1 MDTMHAAIDETGYH
15 LIACCTPPPAGV
27 NKPYLTEEALLVS
40 AGAFADALTAL
51 NATERA
57 GNGAET
63 VAYRGRVER
72 ASMAI
77 LYTCMWRWDE
87 LRGFA
92 TNLSLAWP
100 LPPTKDAAFEHFAS
114 IYNRTGTKQVANGA
128 PKGAAPALAWLRQ
141 CVLDRCPGG
150 GGSGPGQPEY
160 AEVVLDSCSNATNPA
175 CYSASGWT
183 AIPAATPNGTI
194 FKNGLSLPE
203 IPHHRY
209 GKPPEIAGIWAKL
222 RVPANLLRAETCYTL
237 NVPPVEVDGSAQVVA
252 YGDHTGKCSTGAI
265 ENTFLSAE
273 SGMLRMPPGYTTAG
287 CSDKEGC
294 CVQADAAGSL
304 AMAACDSSNEL
315 QQFEVESLGVG
326 AQGQIKDKKT
336 GRCLQTKGCAKPQ

>member
-92 TNLSLAWP
+92 ANLSLAWP
-100 LPPTKDAAFEHFAS
+100 LPPTKEAAFEHFAS

-141 CVLDRCPGG
+141 CVLDKCPGG
-150 GGSGPGQPEY
+150 GGGGPGQPEY

-222 RVPANLLRAETCYTL
+222 RVPDTVSNRDLLYPQR
-237 NVPPVEVDGSAQVVA
+237 PSGGSGRLRTGGGIRRPHGQVF
-252 YGDHTGKCSTGAI
+252 DRRH
-265 ENTFLSAE
+265 
-273 SGMLRMPPGYTTAG
+273 
-287 CSDKEGC
+287 
-294 CVQADAAGSL
+294 
-304 AMAACDSSNEL
+304 
-315 QQFEVESLGVG
+315 
-326 AQGQIKDKKT
+326 
-336 GRCLQTKGCAKPQ
+336 